1 MKKCETI
8 QTFRCLFRYKT
19 IQSHTLIGKN
29 GTLEGV
35 GNESD
40 GFYWPGWWAVEGE
53 QFRSGWVEWSRME
66 SDWDDRSR
74 TESET
79 ESHRVLL
86 SCARFKSLCRS
97 VRFFTSS
104 LSFNF
109 FMYKW
114 KRIKWRMIRFVY
126 IFCVCCVY
134 FVFCFSFHPF
144 HSNSA
149 ICRWFLSENLVKCVR
164 SFLFWL
170 FVDERILFSIPIEFI
185 THTDKFLI
193 HNKRPTQCLHQRSDM
208 RCYYGLCLW
217 YWCSIN
223 WMHVKNCIGR
233 KRFSGGE
240 VSVEY
245 EGITCTGVE
254 LNEKQQRQW
263 RLKKK

>member
-1 MKKCETI
+1 
-8 QTFRCLFRYKT
+8 
-19 IQSHTLIGKN
+19 
-29 GTLEGV
+29 
-35 GNESD
+35 
-40 GFYWPGWWAVEGE
+40 
-53 QFRSGWVEWSRME
+53 
-66 SDWDDRSR
+66 
-74 TESET
+74 
-79 ESHRVLL
+79 
-86 SCARFKSLCRS
+86 
-97 VRFFTSS
+97 
-104 LSFNF
+104 
-109 FMYKW
+109 MYKW

-126 IFCVCCVY
+126 IFCVCSVY

-263 RLKKK
+263 RLEKKVIQQTLVRSVQNWVPKYSTSMFCVASSLVPSIAGMECELIFLDSMLCAFGLCILY

>member
-1 MKKCETI
+1 
-8 QTFRCLFRYKT
+8 
-19 IQSHTLIGKN
+19 
-29 GTLEGV
+29 
-35 GNESD
+35 
-40 GFYWPGWWAVEGE
+40 
-53 QFRSGWVEWSRME
+53 
-66 SDWDDRSR
+66 
-74 TESET
+74 
-79 ESHRVLL
+79 
-86 SCARFKSLCRS
+86 
-97 VRFFTSS
+97 
-104 LSFNF
+104 
-109 FMYKW
+109 MYKW

-263 RLKKK
+263 RLKKKGNTTNPGAFGAKLSPKIFDIHVLCCVVVGAVIAGMECELIFLDSMLCAFGLCILY